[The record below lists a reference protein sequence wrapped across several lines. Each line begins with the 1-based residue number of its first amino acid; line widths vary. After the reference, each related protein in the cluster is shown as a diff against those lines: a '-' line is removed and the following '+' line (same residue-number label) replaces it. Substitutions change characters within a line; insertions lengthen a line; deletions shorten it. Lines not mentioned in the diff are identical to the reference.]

1 MTLALIPESMVRIQ
15 MESVASWSRGQ
26 GSDEDEVL
34 NPDLL
39 LRTATAIVADII
51 TET

>member
-1 MTLALIPESMVRIQ
+1 MVRIKV
-15 MESVASWSRGQ
+15 ESLASWSRGQ
-26 GSDEDEVL
+26 GSDEDEVF

-39 LRTATAIVADII
+39 LRTATAIVEDII